1 MLASIRKEAPA
12 IVIDLGIGV
21 VGFVLSVGW
30 GKVTGRNMERDTIL
44 FLAKLWGGIALFGIV
59 LAFIM

>member
-1 MLASIRKEAPA
+1 MIASISKEAPA
-12 IVIDLGIGV
+12 LVIDLGIGV

-44 FLAKLWGGIALFGIV
+44 FLAKLWGGIALFGMI